1 MEQEFEQLG
10 NKKKFWQA
18 GSRILLA
25 VSGGADSFVLL
36 RLMEKMRRKYDFF
49 IAVAHIN
56 HQLRPTSAQEAADL
70 KCYCDEHEISFYERK
85 WEDVPHAG
93 VEETARIFR
102 YAFFAELM
110 HDYYFDTLMTAHHAD
125 DQLETMLMKMIRDG
139 QLKNAMG
146 IKPRQAFAG
155 GKLIRPLLSFSKEEI
170 YAYASLE
177 NLSYF
182 EDESNYYLDVQRN
195 RLRQQVVP
203 LLKAENPQ
211 ILAHFQQLSQQL
223 IWAEEIIEEKAS
235 MWFNEYVLE
244 KEFAVSFKVKDFLT
258 LPKREQYFTLQY
270 LAQKI
275 KQTYDVTTSQDN
287 LQKVLELL
295 DAQKAQWQ
303 LDIGASWQ
311 VVKMYDELTIGKKPP
326 VHAAKTFHFKVGDS
340 GFLSENEWLAII
352 PVTEKV
358 NLPEKVKLWSEI
370 SQPLA
375 LNFPNEVII
384 RKRADGDRIQLK
396 ESLRKKVSRILIDK
410 KIPNAARE
418 KTWVMTDVDNQV
430 LAVLPIAFSYLSIA
444 VETDKI
450 HYRLLYKYQ

>member
-1 MEQEFEQLG
+1 MEREFEQVG
-10 NKKKFWQA
+10 NKKIFWQQ

-36 RLMEKMRRKYDFF
+36 RLMAKMSQKYDFF
-49 IAVAHIN
+49 IGVAHIN
-56 HQLRPTSAQEAADL
+56 HQLRPSSTKEAQALAY
-70 KCYCDEHEISFYERK
+70 YCQMHHIAFFERK

-93 VEETARIFR
+93 VEEAARRFR

-110 HDYYFDTLMTAHHAD
+110 QEYYFDTVMTAHHAD
-125 DQLETMLMKMIRDG
+125 DQLETMLMKIIRDG

-146 IKPRQAFAG
+146 IKVRQSFAG
-155 GKLIRPLLSFSKEEI
+155 GKLIRPLLSYSKKEI
-170 YAYASLE
+170 YDYAKKE
-177 NLSYF
+177 NLPYF

-195 RLRQQVVP
+195 RIRQQITP

-223 IWAEEIIEEKAS
+223 IWADEIIETKAAAWIS
-235 MWFNEYVLE
+235 KYVKQ
-244 KEFAVSFKVKDFLT
+244 KEENLSFKVKDFLN
-258 LPKREQYFTLQY
+258 LPVRERYFTLQY

-275 KQTYDVTTSQDN
+275 KQSYEVTISEEN
-287 LQKVLELL
+287 LQRILKLL
-295 DAQKAQWQ
+295 TTNKAQWQ
-303 LDIGASWQ
+303 LDVAAFWQ
-311 VVKMYDELTIGKKPP
+311 VLKMYEEVIIGKKAIPNE
-326 VHAAKTFHFKVGDS
+326 AKTFHFRVGDS
-340 GFLSENEWLAII
+340 GFLSETEWLAIV
-352 PVTEKV
+352 PAHQNV

-384 RKRADGDRIQLK
+384 RKRMDGDRIQLK
-396 ESLRKKVSRILIDK
+396 DSLRKKVSRILIDK
-410 KIPNAARE
+410 KIPNDRRE
-418 KTWVMTDVDNQV
+418 KTWVVTDTNNQV
-430 LAVLPIAFSYLSIA
+430 LAVLPITFSYLSIA

>member
-1 MEQEFEQLG
+1 MEREFEQLG
-10 NKKKFWQA
+10 NKQAFWQQ

-36 RLMEKMRRKYDFF
+36 RLMAKMSLKYDFS
-49 IAVAHIN
+49 IGVAHIN
-56 HQLRPTSAQEAADL
+56 HQLRPSSAKEAQNLAQ
-70 KCYCDEHEISFYERK
+70 YCKEHAISFYERK

-93 VEETARIFR
+93 VEEAARRFR
-102 YAFFAELM
+102 YAFFTELM
-110 HDYYFDTLMTAHHAD
+110 QDYYFDTLMTAHHAD

-146 IKPRQAFAG
+146 IKARQAFAG
-155 GKLIRPLLSFSKEEI
+155 GKLIRPLLPYSKEEI
-170 YAYASLE
+170 YDYAKKEALP
-177 NLSYF
+177 YF

-195 RLRQQVVP
+195 RIRQQITP

-223 IWAEEIIEEKAS
+223 IWAEEIIEEKMAAWVS
-235 MWFNEYVLE
+235 ANVTQIEQSL
-244 KEFAVSFKVKDFLT
+244 SFKVSAFLT
-258 LPKREQYFTLQY
+258 LPIRERYFTLQY
-270 LAQKI
+270 LAQKL
-275 KQTYDVTTSQDN
+275 KRSCEVTITEEN
-287 LQKVLELL
+287 LQRILALL
-295 DAQKAQWQ
+295 KSDKAQWQ
-303 LDIGASWQ
+303 LDIAATWQ
-311 VVKMYDELTIGKKPP
+311 VLKMYDELTIGKKPT
-326 VHAAKTFHFKVGDS
+326 VNKAQTFHFKVGDS
-340 GFLSENEWLAII
+340 GFLSENEWLAI
-352 PVTEKV
+352 VSVDETV

-384 RKRADGDRIQLK
+384 RKRVDGDRIQLK

-410 KIPNAARE
+410 KIPNDRRE
-418 KTWVMTDVDNQV
+418 KTWVVTDTNNQV

>member
-1 MEQEFEQLG
+1 MEREFEQLG
-10 NKKKFWQA
+10 NKNSFWQQ

-36 RLMEKMRRKYDFF
+36 RLMEKMRIKYDFF
-49 IAVAHIN
+49 IGVAHID
-56 HQLRPTSAQEAADL
+56 HQLRPSSTKEAQDL
-70 KCYCDEHEISFYERK
+70 AQYCQEHAITFYERK

-93 VEETARIFR
+93 VEEAARTFR
-102 YAFFAELM
+102 YAFFEELM
-110 HDYYFDTLMTAHHAD
+110 QDYYFDTLMTAHHAD

-146 IKPRQAFAG
+146 IKMRQAFAG

-170 YAYASLE
+170 YSYASLE
-177 NLSYF
+177 NLPYF

-203 LLKAENPQ
+203 LLKSENHQ

-223 IWAEEIIEEKAS
+223 IWAEEIIEEKARTWCS
-235 MWFNEYVLE
+235 EYLTEQEATISFTV
-244 KEFAVSFKVKDFLT
+244 KEFLI
-258 LPKREQYFTLQY
+258 LPKRERYFTLQY

-275 KQTYDVTTSQDN
+275 KREYDVSISEDN
-287 LQKVLELL
+287 LQKIVKLL
-295 DAQKAQWQ
+295 GEDKAQWQ
-303 LDIGASWQ
+303 LDIAAGWR
-311 VVKMYDELTIGKKPP
+311 VVKMYEKLTIGKKISN
-326 VHAAKTFHFKVGDS
+326 HSAKTFHFKVGES
-340 GFLSENEWLAII
+340 GFLSENEWLAIVPI
-352 PVTEKV
+352 TEKV

-375 LNFPNEVII
+375 LNFPNKVII
-384 RKRADGDRIQLK
+384 RKRVDGDRIQLTK
-396 ESLRKKVSRILIDK
+396 SLRKKVSRILIDK
-410 KIPNAARE
+410 KVPNDIRE
-418 KTWVMTDVDNQV
+418 KTWVITDVNNHV